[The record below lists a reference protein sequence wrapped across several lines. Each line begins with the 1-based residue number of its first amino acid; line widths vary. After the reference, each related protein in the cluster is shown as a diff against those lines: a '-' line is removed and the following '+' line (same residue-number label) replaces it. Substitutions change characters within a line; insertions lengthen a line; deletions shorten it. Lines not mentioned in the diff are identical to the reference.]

1 MDKDKIHSAINNAV
15 RDVEPEGNAES
26 AATLSGTIYGQ
37 LDLDAKPVVLTINN
51 AQKYATKADFPEEGD
66 VNVTYLDV
74 ETSKLWHWNGTA
86 YVPWVAAT
94 TKDYEQVKT
103 QVQNNTTAISEIEGK
118 IPNQASAQNLLAD
131 KAFVNSSIATNT
143 AFYISDGGKPFQSLA
158 DLESYEG
165 ALTNNDYAFVVG
177 QDTAGNTTYTRYKWS
192 EATEAWSEEYVLNNS
207 SFTAEQWEAISS
219 GITSGLVAKL
229 GALPTASELA
239 TQLLAKYEKPS
250 TGIPKDDLSAAVQT
264 SLSKADTSV
273 QSSDLAGYIPFAN
286 LLGEYGKTSV
296 AIGYLASVVYRS
308 QANIN
313 AIALGRKAK
322 VWAAGGVAI
331 GQYGIAADEDAVV
344 ITANLVGD
352 QTYPSHGIG
361 TLNFGS
367 RSGMRGIFIQHM
379 HIDAALAFLL
389 ANIDERG
396 NVNSFLCEYGD
407 WQYSYGEG
415 WVAGQ
420 YFSHG
425 GRLYKVLQNIEEY
438 TEWEDVPPTSYEE
451 ITLQKVLFAS
461 PAFTGTP
468 TAPTPAANDN
478 STKVA
483 TTAFVK
489 TAISGISVTPLSG
502 RTFSFATTQGVMD
515 ALKATIEALGG
526 TVVNAP
532 ESPAQNNQTQ
542 GE

>member
-1 MDKDKIHSAINNAV
+1 MKNPKHAEPITIFRGDDTDFVGNRIIEISLDTDIDLSGITARFELCGFTQEFDNEAVAGKRLEVVIDHDTTKTLPLGAQNGSLVLFDASGKIKHVDTCIPFIVTNTTAFPSFTGDEQITCELRTKVKWSDIADTPTTLEGYGIEDAATSEELSEVKEAISELDRSVVKTVNGKEPDENGNVEVETGGGGTTDYNNL
-15 RDVEPEGNAES
+15 ENKPSINGM
-26 AATLSGTIYGQ
+26 TLSGNKTAS
-37 LDLDAKPVVLTINN
+37 DLGL
-51 AQKYATKADFPEEGD
+51 
-66 VNVTYLDV
+66 
-74 ETSKLWHWNGTA
+74 
-86 YVPWVAAT
+86 AT
-94 TKDYEQVKT
+94 TAQGQKA
-103 QVQNNTTAISEIEGK
+103 N
-118 IPNQASAQNLLAD
+118 SAYQ
-131 KAFVNSSIATNT
+131 
-143 AFYISDGGKPFQSLA
+143 KPQ
-158 DLESYEG
+158 
-165 ALTNNDYAFVVG
+165 
-177 QDTAGNTTYTRYKWS
+177 
-192 EATEAWSEEYVLNNS
+192 
-207 SFTAEQWEAISS
+207 
-219 GITSGLVAKL
+219 
-229 GALPTASELA
+229 
-239 TQLLAKYEKPS
+239 
-250 TGIPKDDLSAAVQT
+250 TGIPASDMSSAVQT
-264 SLSKADTSV
+264 SLGKADSSV
-273 QSSDLAGYIPFAN
+273 QPSDLGNFIPYAN
-286 LLGEYGKTSV
+286 PSGDDNRTSV
-296 AIGYLASVVYRS
+296 AIGYLASVIRRLSAGSIRVY
-308 QANIN
+308 AN
-313 AIALGRKAK
+313 AIALGRGAK
-322 VWAAGGVAI
+322 VWANGGVAI

-468 TAPTPAANDN
+468 TAPTPAAADN

-502 RTFSFATTQGVMD
+502 RTFDFATTQGVMD

-526 TVVNAP
+526 TVTNAP
-532 ESPAQNNQTQ
+532 TTPAQNNQTQ